1 MGLSGRAKCYYFNHP
16 LSWNWDSVLFSHEF
30 LIVTESP
37 SLILG
42 RDILSKVQVSIFIN
56 MEPALSLPLIEQNV
70 NPKVW
75 ADGKIVDQ
83 TQNAVPVFIKCKDPH
98 LFPHQKQ
105 YPLKPEIKEGLKPI
119 TENLKD
125 QGQLIPCNSP
135 CNTPILGVK
144 KSSDEWRLIQD
155 LWIINEAVV
164 AFIHTPKTNGF
175 SCLQVWVDTF
185 TWWIKAFPCDSEQ
198 AKEVIR
204 ILIHEIIPR
213 FGLPWSLQS
222 DNGSA
227 FKTTVTQ
234 WVLKSLGIVCHLHWR
249 SQSSGEVEKINDII
263 KKHLRKLTQEIQ
275 DSWLN
280 VLPIAL
286 MRAWTAP
293 KKKGLSPFEYIYGSK
308 AIPPWTC
315 QISSAYIY
323 GRPFLHTDIVIDPKA
338 LELTMWLD
346 FQLPN
351 FLINWR
357 LPMVGFSTSIKGLS
371 STLWI
376 PSPTIIT
383 CDASSWSDDI

>member
-1 MGLSGRAKCYYFNHP
+1 M
-16 LSWNWDSVLFSHEF
+16 
-30 LIVTESP
+30 
-37 SLILG
+37 
-42 RDILSKVQVSIFIN
+42 
-56 MEPALSLPLIEQNV
+56 
-70 NPKVW
+70 
-75 ADGKIVDQ
+75 
-83 TQNAVPVFIKCKDPH
+83 
-98 LFPHQKQ
+98 
-105 YPLKPEIKEGLKPI
+105 
-119 TENLKD
+119 
-125 QGQLIPCNSP
+125 
-135 CNTPILGVK
+135 
-144 KSSDEWRLIQD
+144 
-155 LWIINEAVV
+155 
-164 AFIHTPKTNGF
+164 
-175 SCLQVWVDTF
+175 
-185 TWWIKAFPCDSEQ
+185 
-198 AKEVIR
+198 
-204 ILIHEIIPR
+204 
-213 FGLPWSLQS
+213 
-222 DNGSA
+222 
-227 FKTTVTQ
+227 
-234 WVLKSLGIVCHLHWR
+234 LKSLGIVCHLHWR
-249 SQSSGEVEKINDII
+249 SQSSGEVEKINDTI
-263 KKHLRKLTQEIQ
+263 KRHLRKLTQEIQ

-338 LELTMWLD
+338 LELTMWLN